1 MLVSKLSIAILD
13 ATLDFVRNFIRLLLV
28 LATNES
34 LQAGVAYF
42 LRIEYSETNKEQS
55 PSVSPGRRSSNDRT
69 ALKRVL
75 QNFPPMN
82 IETYN
87 YRKMGEGRFRER
99 EYTQHRV
106 V

>member
-42 LRIEYSETNKEQS
+42 LRIEYSETNKGQSLHRFHLDGDQVTIEQ
-55 PSVSPGRRSSNDRT
+55 P
-69 ALKRVL
+69 
-75 QNFPPMN
+75 
-82 IETYN
+82 
-87 YRKMGEGRFRER
+87 
-99 EYTQHRV
+99 
-106 V
+106 